1 MLPPWEIY
9 FYERTPIRLWKLA
22 SSKAMLLIKYI
33 LVILIMMII
42 YEPVLETTEDIEHN
56 FFTKMEYENQGEIAY
71 VRSA

>member
-1 MLPPWEIY
+1 
-9 FYERTPIRLWKLA
+9 
-22 SSKAMLLIKYI
+22 
-33 LVILIMMII
+33 MMII